1 MLKNILSKI
10 VLLLFIVLAA
20 NTVIA
25 QKKAKKNTRFKPP
38 VVKTYFAG
46 IRGTTD
52 IIPVAEGKT
61 IIDSSLKIVDAKGNS
76 YTVTHYQFA
85 FTRIGGIENDSTGVV
100 SPVTDIVADNFIAT
114 PLTDIWRKTIRET
127 LTKGEQFHF
136 TDIIVTDNKGNYF
149 YAPEVIIGIK

>member
-38 VVKTYFAG
+38 VVKTSFAG
-46 IRGTTD
+46 IYGSKD

-100 SPVTDIVADNFIAT
+100 SPVTDIVADNFTST